1 VYSME
6 QAADALKRVGDRKAI
21 GKVVVSLRS

>member
-1 VYSME
+1 VYPME
-6 QAADALKRVGDRKAI
+6 QAADALKRVGDRQAI